1 METEIVL
8 MQELLVGIIDH
19 FKRNKAQNEF
29 NTEVVTGAV
38 YGRTGSKATSFEKIA
53 NIAWNEGSGP
63 GHQNG
68 VNEKYL
74 FDKNELEKQVNGDLD
89 LLGFYIVKVR
99 LQFVI

>member
-19 FKRNKAQNEF
+19 YKRNKAQNEF
-29 NTEVVTGAV
+29 NTEVVTGAI
-38 YGRTGSKATSFEKIA
+38 YGRIDSKLTKFEKIA
-53 NIAWNEGSGP
+53 NIAWNEGSRI
-63 GHQNG
+63 GHENG

-89 LLGFYIVKVR
+89 LLGFYVVKVI
-99 LQFVI
+99 QPNNI